1 MDYPDKIE
9 RVILHLEK
17 ENGVPL
23 SQIEVGELTIVDEIF
38 KMKPVYLDIT
48 STGNITKGI
57 YETSA
62 SFYIYIKQI
71 NPSFYGIRI
80 YFKPEQYDEVV
91 FFITRL
97 NKKQNARTNS

>member
-1 MDYPDKIE
+1 MVFPYHKL
-9 RVILHLEK
+9 RWG
-17 ENGVPL
+17 N
-23 SQIEVGELTIVDEIF
+23 LTIVDEIF

-48 STGNITKGI
+48 STGNIIKGI

-62 SFYIYIKQI
+62 SFYIYIRQI

-97 NKKQNARTNS
+97 KKKQNARTNS

>member
-23 SQIEVGELTIVDEIF
+23 SEIEVGELTIVDEIF
-38 KMKPVYLDIT
+38 KMKQIYLDIT
-48 STGNITKGI
+48 SSGKITKGV

-62 SFYIYIKQI
+62 SFYIYIRQI
-71 NPSFYGIRI
+71 NPSFYALKI
-80 YFKPEQYDEVV
+80 YFRPEQYDEVI

-97 NKKQNARTNS
+97 KKKQNARTNS

>member
-23 SQIEVGELTIVDEIF
+23 SQIEVGELTVVDEIF

-48 STGNITKGI
+48 STGNISKGI

-62 SFYIYIKQI
+62 SFYIYIRQI
-71 NPSFYGIRI
+71 NPSFYSLKIH
-80 YFKPEQYDEVV
+80 FKPEQYDEVV

-97 NKKQNARTNS
+97 KKKQNARTNS